1 METLLNVDLLNLNI
15 TIQDLVNLH
24 YRFGYNTLSGQEFDV
39 GKMTS
44 EWNPKEGVN
53 LVIYFMKHAWN
64 AIEAFGFY
72 NLVVWWVC
80 KRKAT

>member
-44 EWNPKEGVN
+44 E
-53 LVIYFMKHAWN
+53 
-64 AIEAFGFY
+64 
-72 NLVVWWVC
+72 
-80 KRKAT
+80 